1 MVNASGPKVQET
13 LSSKTQGGSL
23 DEVYVQFSCCM
34 LLFVSVFGFQTVE
47 VYCRALRIWYM
58 V

>member
-34 LLFVSVFGFQTVE
+34 LLFVSVFGVSN
-47 VYCRALRIWYM
+47 C
-58 V
+58 